1 MSRLQILS
9 NIFTNSTNAEIHSVL
24 QMSFAGNTLD
34 NYFIAG
40 FIILGWY
47 ILGLLAKWL
56 LCGKLADI
64 AAKTE
69 TKADDFIIATIK
81 RPIVLI
87 FLNTGI
93 YLAMKY
99 LVFSPG
105 IEAGI
110 FVTLHSFFVIMFAW
124 FAMKL
129 VDFIIEVYMVPYT
142 QKEDSSIDDHL
153 PPILKN
159 IAMILIVTISGVIL
173 LSIFGFDVKTLW
185 AGLGIGGIAIA
196 FAAQDLLANLFGG
209 LSIMFDKPFKVGQRV
224 RVTGIDGEVTQV
236 RIRTTRIKTLDGTMV
251 VIPNRKFSEN
261 PIENVTKSPAR
272 KVTLNLGIAYKT
284 KNSKV
289 ENALEIIKKIILD
302 HPKSKKECFVNF
314 DDFLDSSL
322 RITAV
327 YWIPVENVENNYEL
341 FVQAKSEINLKIKEE
356 FEKAGIE
363 FAYPTQTIYMKK
375 DE

>member
-1 MSRLQILS
+1 MQILS
-9 NIFTNSTNAEIHSVL
+9 NIFTNSTNADINKFL
-24 QMSFAGNTLD
+24 QLSYAGNTLD
-34 NYFIAG
+34 NYFIAL
-40 FIILGWY
+40 FIILGFY
-47 ILGLLAKWL
+47 LLGHIARWL
-56 LCGKLADI
+56 LCGKLSEM

-99 LVFSPG
+99 LVLTPRLEKTISVF
-105 IEAGI
+105 
-110 FVTLHSFFVIMFAW
+110 LHTFFVLFFAW
-124 FAMKL
+124 LAMK
-129 VDFIIEVYMVPYT
+129 VMDFIIEVYMVPYT
-142 QKEDSSIDDHL
+142 KTEEATIDDHL
-153 PPILKN
+153 PPVLKN
-159 IAMILIVTISGVIL
+159 IFTIIIITIAGVIL

-209 LSIMFDKPFKVGQRV
+209 FSIMFDKPFKVGQRV
-224 RVTGIDGEVTQV
+224 RVVGVDGEVTQI

-261 PIENVTKSPAR
+261 AIENVTKTPAR
-272 KVTLNLGIAYKT
+272 KVSLNLGVAYKT
-284 KNSKV
+284 KNSEMERALAIVKKV
-289 ENALEIIKKIILD
+289 ILD
-302 HPKSKKECFVNF
+302 HPKTKKECFVNF

-322 RITAV
+322 KISAT
-327 YWIPVENVENNYEL
+327 YWVPIEKVDNEYEL
-341 FVQAKSEINLKIKEE
+341 FVKSKSEINLAIKDE

-363 FAYPTQTIYMKK
+363 FAYPTQTVYLKK
-375 DE
+375 E